1 MVRNAWWIAVL
12 VGWLAVPASAWACSC
27 ISRTQGLPGALKEA
41 REQAGFIYLGRVRD
55 SEDPSARFATVDVLE
70 AFKGHVKACAV
81 LQLPY
86 GRGGDC
92 VLNLPRGETWLIYA
106 DDTSP
111 EDAWRCMRSRRVLS
125 PDDSELTWLRTGIL
139 PPVPVALQ
147 REAVSCEVC
156 DIQAVGARLVAPP
169 EMPPATPAWHADAE
183 ALWKAGEPFFT
194 GAYATHRVMLG
205 VSREGRAF
213 ELTEASGSSR
223 GEQSCERRVQLR
235 WCKRLELRPR
245 TPKVSDFHCVDP
257 GEPQEVCDERRSR
270 KSEWFPMERLPARA
284 CDWSNPSAPACELAE
299 GRFPFPSGAPPLPV
313 LACHPR
319 RPGARSGNY
328 ACEVKTAPEP
338 VPPEP

>member
-12 VGWLAVPASAWACSC
+12 VGCLAVPTAGWACSC
-27 ISRTQGLPGALKEA
+27 IRRTQGLPGALKEA
-41 REQAGFIYLGRVRD
+41 RDEAGFIYLGRVRN
-55 SEDPSARFATVDVLE
+55 SEDSSERFATVDVLE
-70 AFKGHVKACAV
+70 TFKGSVKAGEV

-111 EDAWRCMRSRRVLS
+111 EDAWSCMRSRRVLS
-125 PDDSELTWLRTGIL
+125 SDDSELTWLRTGVL

-147 REAVSCEVC
+147 REIVSCEVC
-156 DIQAVGARLVAPP
+156 DSDVVGGRLLAPP
-169 EMPPATPAWHADAE
+169 EMPAAKPALQPEAE
-183 ALWKAGEPFFT
+183 ALWKAGQPFFT
-194 GAYATHRVMLG
+194 AGYAEGRRVMLG

-213 ELTEASGSSR
+213 ELTESAGSSQVR
-223 GEQSCERRVQLR
+223 EACARRVQLR
-235 WCKRLELRPR
+235 WCARLELRQR
-245 TPKVSDFHCVDP
+245 TPKVSDFHCVGP

-284 CDWSNPSAPACELAE
+284 CDWANPSAPSCELAE

-319 RPGARSGNY
+319 TPGARSGTY

-338 VPPEP
+338 